1 MKRASMSV
9 LLMLV
14 ASSITIPQTKTT
26 RVNRGSQPKK
36 STADVE
42 QALKDVERQRA
53 EAFKNRD
60 KPTLS
65 RLLDEQF
72 IFTDDAGQVLNK
84 AQYIDVAMRGINVES
99 YNLDEL
105 TVRVFGDTGVV
116 AGLWAGKMTKESKD
130 ASATFRFTDT
140 FVKRLARWRV
150 VASQETRIAAPPG
163 AEVRTPSGLKYVD
176 LVVGA
181 GEVPKPG
188 QMVTVHYTGWLE
200 NGIKFDSS
208 QDSGRP
214 FSFQIGVGRVIR
226 GWDEGVMTMRVGGKR
241 KLIIPPQLGYA
252 DRGAGDGRIP
262 PNATLI
268 FEVTLL
274 SVK

>member
-14 ASSITIPQTKTT
+14 ASSIAIPQTKIT
-26 RVNRGSQPKK
+26 RVNKGRQPKV
-36 STADVE
+36 STAVVE
-42 QALKDVERQRA
+42 QALKDVERQWA

-65 RLLDEQF
+65 RLLDDQF
-72 IFTDDAGQVLNK
+72 IFTDDAGHVLNK
-84 AQYIDVAMRGINVES
+84 AQYIDFAMQGIKVDS
-99 YNLDEL
+99 YKLDEL

-116 AGLWAGKMTKESKD
+116 AGLWAGKMTSEGKD
-130 ASATFRFTDT
+130 ASAAFRFTDT
-140 FVKRLARWRV
+140 FVKRLASWRV

-181 GEVPKPG
+181 GEAPKPG
-188 QMVTVHYTGWLE
+188 QIVTVHYTGWLE
-200 NGIKFDSS
+200 NGTKFDSS
-208 QDSGRP
+208 EESGRP
-214 FSFQIGVGRVIR
+214 FSFQIGVARVIK
-226 GWDEGVMTMRVGGKR
+226 GWDEGVMTMKVGGKR
-241 KLIIPPQLGYA
+241 KLIIPPHLGYG